1 MQLIEMCE
9 KFNIPLI
16 YASSASVYGCNP
28 KNFNENSKL
37 DPSNYYSI
45 SKSLIDL
52 FVKKKILKNNKLK
65 IIGLRYF
72 NVYGPGEEKKKEM
85 ASVFFHFNKQM
96 KKKLLI
102 KLFKGTGGYNNG
114 EQKRDFIHVNDCVN
128 INLFFY
134 KKFKSGIYNVVTGVA
149 NTFNEIAKSIFNFYK
164 KKIMIKYIDM
174 PKDLSDSYQNFTK
187 ANISKLRNAGYVK
200 NFISNFSEGKNIKL
214 PISSFSLD
222 PSIATD
228 FADNVN
234 NGNTLLGEDNNQSVI
249 IKVVNKNNS
258 FNGFSMNSNV
268 DKFDPYEINGEWD
281 ISEYEYQQEVL
292 MPSNNNYKVV
302 KMETKNMEDDRTL
315 TIITLEQI
323 EASNEIK
330 LREFI
335 DDTET
340 DILKKH
346 LQYPNRISLLYKQKE
361 N

>member
-1 MQLIEMCE
+1 MIVVTGALGFIGKNLVQKLLLETDEIVISVDKYKNINKKYPYLDHLNFLKNLSNKNFASKISFIFHQGANSNTLENNFTSIIEDNFFYTMQLIEMCE
-9 KFNIPLI
+9 KFSIPLI

-52 FVKKKILKNNKLK
+52 YVKKKILKNNKLK

-72 NVYGPGEEKKKEM
+72 NVYGPGEKKKKEM

-134 KKFKSGIYNVVTGVA
+134 KKFKSGIYNVGTGVA
-149 NTFNEIAKSIFNFYK
+149 TTFNEIAKSIFNFYK

-187 ANISKLRNAGYVK
+187 ANINKLRNAGYVK
-200 NFISNFSEGKNIKL
+200 NFISIKKG
-214 PISSFSLD
+214 
-222 PSIATD
+222 IA
-228 FADNVN
+228 NY
-234 NGNTLLGEDNNQSVI
+234 
-249 IKVVNKNNS
+249 
-258 FNGFSMNSNV
+258 FN
-268 DKFDPYEINGEWD
+268 
-281 ISEYEYQQEVL
+281 
-292 MPSNNNYKVV
+292 
-302 KMETKNMEDDRTL
+302 
-315 TIITLEQI
+315 
-323 EASNEIK
+323 
-330 LREFI
+330 
-335 DDTET
+335 
-340 DILKKH
+340 
-346 LQYPNRISLLYKQKE
+346 
-361 N
+361 